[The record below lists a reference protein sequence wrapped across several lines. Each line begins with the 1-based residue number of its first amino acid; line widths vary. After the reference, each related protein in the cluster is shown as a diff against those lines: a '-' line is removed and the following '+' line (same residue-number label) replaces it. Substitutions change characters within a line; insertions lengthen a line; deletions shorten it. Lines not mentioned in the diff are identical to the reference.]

1 MITIGGKGG
10 NMNYTIELDIHELNI
25 IKDSVKKEYRALQE
39 KANNRYLTDFQRDML
54 EDSKFKLLMLIGKLD
69 NIITVANKITEVK

>member
-1 MITIGGKGG
+1 
-10 NMNYTIELDIHELNI
+10 MNYVVELDIYELNI
-25 IKDSVKKEYRALQE
+25 IKNSIKEEYHKLQE
-39 KANNRYLTDFQRDML
+39 KVNNRCLTDFQRDML